1 MRRTLMCVC
10 LLTAAAGCQSASPG
24 AIDRL
29 HPCGIEEGPPEA
41 FCGSYRVFEN
51 RAANGGRTID
61 LKVVI
66 APALKRDARSD
77 PLFVF
82 EGGPGGGAA
91 TLAEYRIPMF
101 RSFQTDRDIVLIDQR
116 GTGGSNPLD
125 CQVDPAED
133 DDLQSIDVFPIE
145 RYRSC
150 LERLNADPSF
160 YTTAIAMDDV
170 DDVRQWLGY
179 ERINLWGGSY
189 GTRAALV
196 FLHRHETAV
205 RAVVLD
211 GVAPP
216 DMRIPLYMAR
226 DSQRALDRLLDDC
239 ERDEP
244 GCARS
249 YPHLRTDVARLWDTL
264 AAKPHITVSHPRTGQ
279 PMSLNVSR
287 SMIGAIVFQSLYTP
301 EVTSLLPQL
310 LTDAAAGSFQGL
322 LALAYAADVP
332 KGAMSDGLFL
342 SVVCSE
348 DIPRISAAD
357 IEQEA
362 AGHFIGR
369 SLFDSRVKPCEFWP
383 RGVVDAD
390 FYEPVTSAKPVLIFS
405 GENDP
410 VTPPSWGEHV
420 ASALSNSR
428 HVVVPGAGHIA
439 LMRGC
444 VRNLVGTFL
453 EQASTQG
460 LEVDCVKSQKRP
472 PFFTGYTGPGT
483 HRD

>member
-1 MRRTLMCVC
+1 MRRALIAVC
-10 LLTAAAGCQSASPG
+10 LLAASLGCHSASPG

-61 LKVVI
+61 LKVVV
-66 APALKRDARSD
+66 APALKRDAQPD

-101 RSFQTDRDIVLIDQR
+101 RRFQTDRDIVLIDQR
-116 GTGGSNPLD
+116 GTGGSNPLN
-125 CQVDPAED
+125 CQDPAED

-150 LERLNADPSF
+150 LERLNADASL

-170 DDVRQWLGY
+170 DDVRRWLGY
-179 ERINLWGGSY
+179 EQINMWGGSY

-196 FLHRHETAV
+196 FLQRHEAV
-205 RAVVLD
+205 VRSVVLD

-239 ERDEP
+239 ERDSS
-244 GCARS
+244 GCAAS
-249 YPHLRTDVARLWDTL
+249 YPALRGDVTRLWQTL
-264 AAKPHITVSHPRTGQ
+264 ATKPRVTINHPRTGQ
-279 PMSLNVSR
+279 PVAVTVSQQLA
-287 SMIGAIVFQSLYTP
+287 GAIVFQSLYSP

-322 LALAYAADVP
+322 LALAFSTDLP

-348 DIPRISAAD
+348 DMPRISETD
-357 IEQEA
+357 IEEA
-362 AGHFIGR
+362 ATGHFIGR
-369 SLFDSRVKPCEFWP
+369 TMFDTRMKPCEFWP

-390 FYEPVTSAKPVLIFS
+390 FYKPVSSVRPVLILS

-420 ASALSNSR
+420 AASLPNSR

-444 VRNLVGTFL
+444 VRDLVGRFL
-453 EQASTQG
+453 ERASTDG
-460 LEVDCVKSQKRP
+460 LDVACVQSQKRP
-472 PFFTGYTGPGT
+472 PFFTGYTGPGA